1 MPMGPFSIFNT
12 LTRRVE
18 RFEPLQPPVV
28 TLYSCGPT
36 VYLPQHLGNM
46 RAYLFVDTL
55 KRALRFHGYDVRHVM
70 NVTDV
75 GHMTSDEDAGEDK
88 IEKTARAEG
97 KTPKEV
103 ADFYIAQFKR
113 DCAALNIQLP
123 PDAIPEHPV
132 KAPESALCRATD
144 NIEEMIALIERIIAH
159 GYAYVAP
166 SGVYFDVE
174 KWRGASRAGR
184 LSRQSLDEQHTG
196 QRLEHSPDKHSPH
209 DFALWVLNQP
219 GHLMQWES
227 PWGRGY
233 PGWHIECSAMSMK
246 YLGETIDIHTGGL
259 DHIPIHHENEIAQSE
274 SATGQPFVRYF
285 VHNAFLVGMEGAK
298 ISKSAGKFPLV
309 SDLAKELVDPLAF
322 RLFCFG
328 AKYRSELA
336 FSIDSVR
343 AAQGILYGLQR
354 FARELDTDIATRA
367 EDAAWTAEYKEQFDG
382 ALSDDLNTPKALAA
396 VLEMMTKAHRDHDHR
411 IWNTLLRF
419 DEVLGL
425 RLGLLHRLE
434 QQSRI
439 EFPAQAN
446 KLIAERQQARQT
458 KDFKHADDLRR
469 QLEEMGYAVR
479 DERGGLQVVGFPVEV
494 QMLVNQLR
502 QATHAGDLIRSAE
515 LRKMLADMG
524 HEVQSTPAGDL
535 ALGPRKVR

>member
-1 MPMGPFSIFNT
+1 MGAPMKPFSIFNT
-12 LTRRVE
+12 LTRKVE
-18 RFEPLQPPVV
+18 RFAPLKPPVV

-55 KRALRFHGYDVRHVM
+55 KRALRFQGYDVRHVM
-70 NVTDV
+70 NITDV

-88 IEKTARAEG
+88 VEKTARAEG
-97 KTPKEV
+97 KSPREV

-113 DCAALNIQLP
+113 DCAALNIELP
-123 PDAIPEHPV
+123 PDVEPGGEVRP
-132 KAPESALCRATD
+132 PQSALCRATD
-144 NIEEMIALIERIIAH
+144 NVDAMIDLIKQIIAH
-159 GYAYVAP
+159 GYGYVTA

-174 KWRGASRAGR
+174 KWRGAARVGR
-184 LSRQSLDEQHTG
+184 LLRQSLDEQHAA
-196 QRLEHSPDKHSPH
+196 QRLEHSPDKKSPH

-246 YLGETIDIHTGGL
+246 YLGETLDIHTGGL

-274 SATGQPFVRYF
+274 SATGHPFARYF

-309 SDLAKELVDPLAF
+309 SDLVAESIDPLAF

-336 FSIDSVR
+336 FSLEAVR
-343 AAQGILYGLQR
+343 AAEKNLEYFREFVRDLPDNVTRTARDSEWAADCETR
-354 FARELDTDIATRA
+354 FGDELA
-367 EDAAWTAEYKEQFDG
+367 
-382 ALSDDLNTPKALAA
+382 DDLNTPRALAVA
-396 VLEMMTKAHRDHDHR
+396 LEMVSEAYSSRKDRN
-411 IWNTLLRF
+411 IWRTLLRI

-425 RLGLLHRLE
+425 ELGALRE
-434 QQSRI
+434 ATVKGR
-439 EFPAQAN
+439 ETFPAEVHALLN
-446 KLIAERQQARQT
+446 ERKAARAA
-458 KDFKHADDLRR
+458 KDFKRSDELRDK
-469 QLEEMGYAVR
+469 L
-479 DERGGLQVVGFPVEV
+479 
-494 QMLVNQLR
+494 NQLGYVVKDQPNGIQIVGR
-502 QATHAGDLIRSAE
+502 RAE
-515 LRKMLADMG
+515 KQTG
-524 HEVQSTPAGDL
+524 
-535 ALGPRKVR
+535 